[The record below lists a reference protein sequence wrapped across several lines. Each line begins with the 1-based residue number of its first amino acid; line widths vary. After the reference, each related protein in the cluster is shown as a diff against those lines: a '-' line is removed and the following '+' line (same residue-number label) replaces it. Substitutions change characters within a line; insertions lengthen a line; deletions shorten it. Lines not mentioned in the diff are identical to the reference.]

1 MKYSPILKDIA
12 DQIENLRVEIY
23 SKNIIE
29 DDDDKS
35 EFDDLLFMI
44 QSKLRFQ
51 AKEIIKCWE
60 DE

>member
-1 MKYSPILKDIA
+1 MKYSPILKDLA
-12 DQIENLRVEIY
+12 DQIENLRIEIY

-29 DDDDKS
+29 DADDKS

-51 AKEIIKCWE
+51 AKEIMECWE